1 MTGRQLA
8 VGVYSLSAGVCL
20 LVLILILAPQL
31 IVIEGLDVSPLPRV
45 HAVINGATAILLIL
59 GFHFIRRGEIG
70 RHRIVMVAAFGL
82 SCIFLL
88 SYLVYHSQAPEVRFG
103 GAGAVRALYFGV
115 LVTHIVLAS
124 IVLPLALYTVARAL
138 REEFPRHR
146 RVARWTLP
154 VWLYVAVTGVI
165 VYLMMAPYYPS

>member
-8 VGVYSLSAGVCL
+8 VGVYLLSAGVCL
-20 LVLILILAPQL
+20 LVLILILSPQL
-31 IVIEGLDVSPLPRV
+31 IVIEGLDVSPLPRA
-45 HAVINGATAILLIL
+45 HAVINGATAILLLL
-59 GFHFIRRGEIG
+59 GYRFIRRGEIG
-70 RHRIVMVAAFGL
+70 WHRIAMVAAFGL

-88 SYLVYHSQAPEVRFG
+88 SYLVYHSQAPEARFG
-103 GAGAVRALYFGV
+103 GGGAVRALYFGV

>member
-1 MTGRQLA
+1 MTDRQLA
-8 VGVYSLSAGVCL
+8 GAVYAVSAAVCL
-20 LVLILILAPQL
+20 LVLVLVLAPQL
-31 IVIEGLDVSPLPRV
+31 VVVEGLDVSPLPRA
-45 HAVINGATAILLIL
+45 HAVINGATALLLLL
-59 GFHFIRRGEIG
+59 GYSFIRRGQIG
-70 RHRIVMVAAFGL
+70 RHRVAMVAAFGL

-88 SYLVYHSQAPEVRFG
+88 SYLVYHAQAPDARFG
-103 GAGAVRALYFGV
+103 GEGIVRVFYFAV
-115 LVTHIVLAS
+115 LVSHIVLAS
-124 IVLPLALYTVARAL
+124 LVLPLALYTVARAL